1 MMKRIES
8 RLNTTSAEF
17 LANADH
23 NRRLAE
29 VFREKQQR
37 ARHDRPQ
44 RDIDRLRRQN
54 KLTVRERLQHLLDPG
69 TPFLELSS
77 LAANEAYGG
86 EVPGAACLTGIG
98 IVSGREVVIN
108 AGDPSVKG
116 GAWYPLTV
124 KKTVRALDI
133 ALENRLPVVHL
144 CDSAGGFLPLQADL
158 FADRYYAGRIFRNQ
172 CQLSKMCVQQV
183 AVVLGHC
190 TAGGAYVPAL
200 SDYSV
205 IVRGTGA
212 IFLAGPPLVKAATGE
227 EVTVD
232 ALGGADMHTS
242 VSGTADYPASSEEE
256 AIAIARDIVGQ
267 FRRQSEA
274 RVGWQEPEPPYY
286 DPTELYGVL
295 PRAIKQTF
303 DMREV
308 IARLVDGSRFHEY
321 QPDYGKTLVCGYA
334 YVWGCKIGVLAN
346 NGVLFN
352 DSSLKGAHFIELCN
366 QNRTPIVFLQ
376 NITGFMVGREYER
389 RGITKDGAK
398 LIMAVACSEVPK
410 LTIMCHGSFG
420 AGNYGMSGRAFD
432 SRFLF
437 SWPHSEI
444 AVMGAEQAANTLAD
458 IKIRQLA
465 KHGQNASI
473 EQIESIREPVLA
485 EFERKQSAYW
495 STSEIWDDGIL
506 DPVDTRN
513 ALGIALSASLHAPF
527 GDPRYG
533 VFRM

>member
-1 MMKRIES
+1 MKRIRS
-8 RLNTTSAEF
+8 QLNVFSGEF
-17 LANADH
+17 LANAEY
-23 NRRLAE
+23 NRGLASE
-29 VFREKQQR
+29 FREKQQHT
-37 ARHDRPQ
+37 RHQRPR

-54 KLTVRERLQHLLDPG
+54 KLTVRERLHLLLDPG

-86 EVPGAACLTGIG
+86 DVPGAGCVTGIG
-98 IVSGREVVIN
+98 IVSGREIVIN
-108 AGDPSVKG
+108 AGDASVKG

-133 ALENRLPVVHL
+133 ALENRLPVAHL
-144 CDSAGGFLPLQADL
+144 CDSAGGFLPLQSEL

-172 CQLSKMCVQQV
+172 CQLSKMGVQQV
-183 AVVLGHC
+183 AVVLGQC
-190 TAGGAYVPAL
+190 TAGGAYVPGL

-227 EVTVD
+227 EVTVEE
-232 ALGGADMHTS
+232 LGGADMHTS

-256 AIAIARDIVGQ
+256 GIAIARDIVAQ
-267 FRRQSEA
+267 FNRRTKTRIE
-274 RVGWQEPEPPYY
+274 WQEPEAPYY
-286 DPTELYGVL
+286 DPAELYGVL
-295 PRAIKQTF
+295 PRDIKQAF

-308 IARLVDGSRFHEY
+308 MARLTDGSRFHEY
-321 QPDYGKTLVCGYA
+321 QPNYGTTLICGYA
-334 YVWGCKIGVLAN
+334 HIWGYKVGILAN

-366 QNRTPIVFLQ
+366 QNRTPILFLQ

-398 LIMAVACSEVPK
+398 MIMAVACSEVPK
-410 LTIMCHGSFG
+410 FTVMCHGSFG

-437 SWPHSEI
+437 CWPQSQI
-444 AVMGAEQAANTLAD
+444 SVMGADQAANTLAEV
-458 IKIRQLA
+458 KISQLA
-465 KHGQNASI
+465 KQGRKLSN
-473 EQIESIREPVLA
+473 EQIAAIRDPVLA
-485 EFERKQSAYW
+485 EFKRKQSAYW

-506 DPVDTRN
+506 DPLDTRN
-513 ALGIALSASLHAPF
+513 ALGIALSASLNAPF
-527 GDPRYG
+527 GDPGNG